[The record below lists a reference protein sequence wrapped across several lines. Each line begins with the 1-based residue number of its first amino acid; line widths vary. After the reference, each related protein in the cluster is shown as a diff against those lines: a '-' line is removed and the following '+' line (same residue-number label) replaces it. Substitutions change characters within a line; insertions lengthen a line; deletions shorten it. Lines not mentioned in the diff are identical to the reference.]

1 MTDDL
6 EFRIGQL
13 KREGIKVLDSED
25 TILDYSIFVDG
36 RYKIVFRSIYF
47 TLFFEGEQIVK
58 NDNFSVIIKKLK
70 HI

>member
-36 RYKIVFRSIYF
+36 GYKIVFRNIYF